1 MALTFEQ
8 KSAAWEKSKRSNFR
22 ASLRLE
28 GFDVEMPMKIFI
40 PPLGTVIRL
49 TEDWRFRLYNE
60 HRNETVM
67 SAAKLYPPFREG
79 LAKYPWQDTAVGW
92 RDKSLAER
100 EAEVIKSG
108 WTYEKPDHFPDDHH
122 SNFWTGE
129 WHHEF
134 VFRADTELRFDRL
147 YIRMGQKGFDSVT
160 FRTNCWMSQLGDPLF
175 SAPRKLKALRFWAKL
190 EDVNR
195 IVGDIVVR

>member
-8 KSAAWEKSKRSNFR
+8 KSAAFEKSKRSNFR

-79 LAKYPWQDTAVGW
+79 LAKYAYQDTAVGW

-100 EAEVIKSG
+100 AAEIDKTEWV
-108 WTYEKPDHFPDDHH
+108 YQKPDHWDKGDY
-122 SNFWTGE
+122 WTGD
-129 WHHEF
+129 WYHEF

-147 YIRMGQKGFDSVT
+147 YIRQGQTGFDSVT